1 MKKQI
6 PLNIPANH
14 PAFAGHFP
22 GTPIVPGVV
31 LLDEV
36 LHAIITDTSIPAT
49 DWQISS
55 VKFLSPL
62 KPGESVIIEHEQS
75 ANGAIKFEVWCEK
88 PDMSKGL
95 NSNHQIVTGSL
106 VLKAQP
112 PVDSLAKPLAE
123 ALGKSPAN
131 PKPSRRIA

>member
-1 MKKQI
+1 MKKQKALSI
-6 PLNIPANH
+6 PMDH

-36 LHAIITDTSIPAT
+36 MHAIVADTGLPAI
-49 DWQISS
+49 DWQLSS

-75 ANGAIKFEVWCEK
+75 ANGAIKFEVLCE
-88 PDMSKGL
+88 GL
-95 NSNHQIVTGSL
+95 DNNSRQIVAGNL
-106 VLKAQP
+106 VLK
-112 PVDSLAKPLAE
+112 SKPLAQ
-123 ALGKSPAN
+123 
-131 PKPSRRIA
+131 PSINSSESGI

>member
-6 PLNIPANH
+6 SLKIPVNH

-36 LHAIITDTSIPAT
+36 IHAISMETDLTETA
-49 DWQISS
+49 WYISS

-62 KPGESVIIEHEQS
+62 KPNEAVVIEHEQLVS
-75 ANGAIKFEVWCEK
+75 GSLKFEVLEG
-88 PDMSKGL
+88 DR
-95 NSNHQIVTGSL
+95 QIVIGSL
-106 VLKAQP
+106 VKRQMTS
-112 PVDSLAKPLAE
+112 DT
-123 ALGKSPAN
+123 
-131 PKPSRRIA
+131 